1 MSQNAGRI
9 GWVGSRQHAE
19 MRNRLSPS
27 VTSEQI
33 DVALTA
39 ENGVVAR
46 ALQHFDEAAAPRAPA
61 AAPSATAAL
70 MIPAAPAGGG
80 GRFAPKFVLLAD
92 FVFFS

>member
-1 MSQNAGRI
+1 MVYLPPQCHDLQRERGADARTDINMSQNAGRI

-39 ENGVVAR
+39 EKMDHHPEASKRRAR
-46 ALQHFDEAAAPRAPA
+46 A
-61 AAPSATAAL
+61 
-70 MIPAAPAGGG
+70 
-80 GRFAPKFVLLAD
+80 
-92 FVFFS
+92 